1 MHIHRSRAS
10 LNLPPL
16 NRWFC
21 GLLRV
26 NGRVYVGI
34 SKPNLPVKKNFW
46 EKTPKPL
53 HWRFEDIWGMSLL
66 MWHFNSQHLMQHKKN
81 IKKGWSSYAM
91 VYSDIDFTHAA
102 SSSSAFSPN
111 FKIASDHIEAR
122 HLGKPINTE
131 GTAPTSQ
138 ACSTERCQI
147 ILERLKSI
155 DLYPSIVSWSFRQVQ
170 IIPGTMSGIPC
181 L

>member
-1 MHIHRSRAS
+1 MSALASQTSQSKRISEKRPRSPCIED
-10 LNLPPL
+10 LKIFEVCLY
-16 NRWFC
+16 WC
-21 GLLRV
+21 
-26 NGRVYVGI
+26 GI
-34 SKPNLPVKKNFW
+34 STANILCN
-46 EKTPKPL
+46 
-53 HWRFEDIWGMSLL
+53 I
-66 MWHFNSQHLMQHKKN
+66 KKN